1 MCVCVCVCVC
11 VGVCMCVDVNSDT
24 HPPSQHDE
32 SGSDAASLP
41 KSCDDCGRVQYI
53 TGKQDRKKLRLGPVP
68 ADYLLGHRMDRKK
81 GRWWC
86 DKCRGQYDR
95 ATTLRDMPVYIQQGM
110 VMPVSREMQIVHQG
124 VRTNPVVLLKLNEK
138 YVKYRLNDKC
148 FSAAVEV
155 VSCTAASTLL
165 TVGCAY
171 TAEEATQIK
180 KRARGGHIVYIR
192 PVMDFFAVQT
202 TNTKKIVRGKMA
214 PVAVTFI
221 REPADLDKN
230 FQACAEVVNR
240 FERDGRAIPEGQ
252 SQTGSAVEWAKA
264 PAFFQKQRGRYHF
277 LATAWADNAHRF
289 TCRCIV
295 NIMEWFSFFCRVM

>member
-1 MCVCVCVCVC
+1 
-11 VGVCMCVDVNSDT
+11 
-24 HPPSQHDE
+24 
-32 SGSDAASLP
+32 
-41 KSCDDCGRVQYI
+41 
-53 TGKQDRKKLRLGPVP
+53 
-68 ADYLLGHRMDRKK
+68 
-81 GRWWC
+81 
-86 DKCRGQYDR
+86 
-95 ATTLRDMPVYIQQGM
+95 MPVYIQQGM

-124 VRTNPVVLLKLNEK
+124 VKTNPVVLLKLNEK

-155 VSCTAASTLL
+155 VSCTAANTLL

-214 PVAVTFI
+214 PCGLTFI

-230 FQACAEVVNR
+230 FQACAEVVSR
-240 FERDGRAIPEGQ
+240 FERDERAIPEGQ
-252 SQTGSAVEWAKA
+252 SVTGSGVEWAKA
-264 PAFFQKQRGRYHF
+264 PAFFKTKRGRYHF
-277 LATAWADNAHRF
+277 LATGWAENGREF
-289 TCRCIV
+289 TCRCVV
-295 NIMEWFSFFCRVM
+295 NILARFRFFFAV